1 MKKIWFIGVLI
12 IVVLISGCTYG
23 PKTQTISQPT
33 ATPAMPT
40 VTATETA
47 GMITETA
54 TPATTPATTPAPVS
68 VEIRDYSFN
77 PATIPISKGTTVTWT
92 NKGSVQ
98 HTVTGS
104 GFDSGNLNTGETFSW
119 TFNKAGTFTYGCSNH
134 PSMTGTVT
142 VT

>member
-40 VTATETA
+40 VTATETVTETA

-54 TPATTPATTPAPVS
+54 TPATTPAPVS
-68 VEIRDYSFN
+68 VQIKGFAFN
-77 PATIPISKGTTVTWT
+77 PATITVPKGTTVTWT
-92 NKGSVQ
+92 QMDSVQ

-104 GFDSGNLNTGETFSW
+104 GFDSGNLNTGVTFHW
-119 TFNKAGTFTYGCSNH
+119 TFNNAGTFTYGCSIH
-134 PSMTGTVT
+134 SSMTGTVI